1 MAMGGILSLATWKTV
16 IRLMKTQDKPYNQ
29 LVVRD
34 KQVISD
40 AYLRFA
46 LRMVCQQ
53 RRIEELKRLCG
64 VKWMGEMIT
73 IGRAGDVLVTLA
85 TGSGEVDITQDD
97 DLIVLSLT
105 DAIYLAVLL
114 DEAIALAKGEGAKLD
129 KGSAWGCPT
138 RTG

>member
-1 MAMGGILSLATWKTV
+1 
-16 IRLMKTQDKPYNQ
+16 
-29 LVVRD
+29 
-34 KQVISD
+34 
-40 AYLRFA
+40 
-46 LRMVCQQ
+46 
-53 RRIEELKRLCG
+53 
-64 VKWMGEMIT
+64 MGEMIT

-129 KGSAWGCPT
+129 KGSA
-138 RTG
+138 